1 MKIYQPMLF
10 VGLGGTGARIGAEL
24 ERGLRRELCGPDG
37 TALPG
42 SARRAPFQLPECL
55 QFVYADFSESELDRL
70 PHLSVKGAEAS
81 AYAQTSR
88 AVHDL
93 LPPGYDSSPEVTRM
107 LRINMHEET
116 AAWLPPAGGQPKVA
130 PLHNGAGQLPTVGRA
145 ALFGTLREGL
155 EPVLRQLRA
164 AIGAISNSAGDLREL
179 GGRRIRGCDVFVA
192 FSVAGGTG
200 AGIFYDFMHLIGEE
214 FRRSKVPGVKIYP
227 LVVMPSAFPPE
238 QGGGREAELNAS
250 RALVDLSRLVDD
262 QNVPNAPDDFGD
274 VKEHGTLGVRYPH
287 HGTIRLR
294 PSTVQTAFLFS
305 RPAGIRP
312 EDLRR
317 SITAMVMSLI
327 GTELGEENAQG
338 RMEGDYQSFAARF
351 VNQSVERST
360 PSRSGIGYR
369 GMSTSLAASLTVPV
383 DDLAEIVAGRLL
395 AAAVSGMAEAARR
408 PAGYGTEQVREM
420 FDRSGIGP
428 LWHREPHDVPLPD
441 PVPKGVR
448 AIGQALRDR
457 VHDMEDGL
465 AELDRDLS
473 REVPRLVEHFNPGE
487 AVRELLRTLDPF
499 CVERLLVGLPEHTE
513 RAARAG
519 FAGMLENR
527 RNEPERPEGVEVS
540 APRVPPVRRPM
551 AGMAPARWGDPE
563 VQAVLDDQDGWYQW
577 RANRLWHRNWKDQ
590 ELRWRPALTRTVRDV
605 TELVRALRAHEE
617 EESKLF
623 AERKKDL
630 YRDDRKGVSYL
641 LPPQNS
647 LRSFYDAVFERLL
660 QHEGLPQ
667 NLDEA
672 GLLVKLIEPQDWHS
686 ALGALRRSPRAA
698 VKVVKQV
705 VERRVKQLFVET
717 GVMNERP
724 LLPSLADL
732 LHAAM
737 GDEEAAAGVDGQWLE
752 QFRSQLAKLLPV
764 GFTPDGSGPLK
775 ALIVHPSGES
785 ASRAERYLGQELA
798 LPRDIGMQ
806 TEFRAVSTDSITVVL
821 FRSGMS
827 LTDVS
832 EVRQVLRLW
841 AGARDAGG
849 SEDFLDWRQRLG
861 HGDDWLASTEEDRQ
875 RILHRILCAMWNGR
889 VDVKGDPAS
898 PAALRI
904 RLQAGDSATMT
915 LRLPSYDDGLSSWA
929 GLLSA
934 YEQWALLDEGQII
947 EDFCHKL
954 MQAQPEGLTGSTVP
968 PSPLFR
974 TVVHEVAPQQAAL
987 IGELAG
993 ELGEEAEEWLVPLRN
1008 FWEVSLRG
1016 ALDLPFPGVNR
1027 PTRSTLRALDQRLA
1041 QGGSRAAARARE
1053 EEWSRT
1059 PGRYE
1064 GTGRE
1069 EPGREAAHGGTGR
1082 TRPGD
1087 PWEDG
1092 HWGKALHEDRG
1103 WSNGDGGRSE
1113 GGAGEG
1119 GTGDG
1124 GRGDRT

>member
-1 MKIYQPMLF
+1 MKIFQPMLY
-10 VGLGGTGARIGAEL
+10 VGLGGTGGRIGAEL

-42 SARRAPFQLPECL
+42 STRRAPFQLPECL
-55 QFVYADFSESELDRL
+55 QFVYADFSEPELDRL
-70 PHLSVKGAEAS
+70 PHLSAKGTEAA
-81 AYAQTSR
+81 AYSQTSR
-88 AVHDL
+88 AIHDL

-116 AAWLPPAGGQPKVA
+116 SGWLPPTAGQPKVA

-145 ALFGTLREGL
+145 ALFATLRQGL

-164 AIGAISNSAGDLREL
+164 AIGAISNSAGDLLEL
-179 GGRRIRGCDVFVA
+179 GGRQIRGCDVFVA

-227 LVVMPSAFPPE
+227 LVVMPSAFPRE

-262 QNVPNAPDDFGD
+262 QNVPQAPDDFGD
-274 VKEHGTLGVRYPH
+274 VEEQGTLGVRYPH
-287 HGTIRLR
+287 HGHVKLR

-327 GTELGEENAQG
+327 GTELGDESAQG
-338 RMEGDYQSFAARF
+338 RRAEGDHQSFAASF
-351 VNQSVERST
+351 VNQAVERSA

-395 AAAVSGMAEAARR
+395 AAAVNGMSESARR
-408 PAGYGTEQVREM
+408 PSAYGTESVREM
-420 FDRSGIGP
+420 FERSGIGT
-428 LWHREPHDVPLPD
+428 LWTREPHEVPLPD
-441 PVPKGVR
+441 PVPKGVKG
-448 AIGQALRDR
+448 IGQALRDR
-457 VHDMEDGL
+457 VGDMEDGL
-465 AELDRDLS
+465 ADLERDLS
-473 REVPRLVEHFNPGE
+473 RETPRLVDHFKPGD
-487 AVRELLRTLDPF
+487 AVRELLRSVDPF
-499 CVERLLVGLPEHTE
+499 RVERLLTGLPDHPD
-513 RAARAG
+513 RAASVG
-519 FAGMLENR
+519 FSGMLDNR
-527 RNEPERPEGVEVS
+527 RNEPERPGGVDVS
-540 APRVPPVRRPM
+540 APQVPPVKRPM

-563 VQAVLDDQDGWYQW
+563 VQAVLDGQDVWYQW
-577 RANRLWHRNWKDQ
+577 RANRLWHRSWKDQ
-590 ELRWRPALTRTVRDV
+590 ELRWRPALTRTVKEV

-617 EESKLF
+617 EESRLF

-641 LPPQNS
+641 LPPQSS

-667 NLDEA
+667 NMDES
-672 GLLVKLIEPQDWHS
+672 GLLVKLVEPRDWHL
-686 ALGALRRSPRAA
+686 ALEALRRSPRAA
-698 VKVVKQV
+698 VKVIKQV

-717 GVMNERP
+717 GVTNERP

-732 LHAAM
+732 LRAAA
-737 GDEEAAAGVDGQWLE
+737 GDEEAVGAVDAQWLD
-752 QFRSQLAKLLPV
+752 QFRAQLAKLLPV

-775 ALIVHPSGES
+775 ALIVHPQSES
-785 ASRAERYLGQELA
+785 VGRATRYLGQELA
-798 LPRDIGMQ
+798 LPRDAGM
-806 TEFRAVSTDSITVVL
+806 TMEFRAVSTDSITVVL

-841 AGARDAGG
+841 ARARDSGG

-861 HGDDWLASTEEDRQ
+861 CGDDWLASTEEDRQ
-875 RILHRILCAMWNGR
+875 RILHRVLCAMWNGR
-889 VDVKGDPAS
+889 VETKGDPTS
-898 PAALRI
+898 PEAMRI
-904 RLQAGDSATMT
+904 RLQPGDSATMT
-915 LRLPSYDDGLSSWA
+915 LRLHAFDEEVSSWA
-929 GLLSA
+929 GLLRA

-954 MQAQPEGLTGSTVP
+954 MQAQPEGLTTTPAP
-968 PSPLFR
+968 PSKLFR
-974 TVVHEVAPQQAAL
+974 MLVHDIAPQQVAL
-987 IGELAG
+987 LKELAG
-993 ELGEEAEEWLVPLRN
+993 ELGEEAEAWLTPLRH
-1008 FWEVSLRG
+1008 FWEHSLEG

-1027 PTRSTLRALDQRLA
+1027 PTCATLRSLDQRLS
-1041 QGGSRAAARARE
+1041 QGGVRAAARARGALRPDSFDSYE
-1053 EEWSRT
+1053 VTYPHRERDSGAGREDREAKEEWQ
-1059 PGRYE
+1059 
-1064 GTGRE
+1064 
-1069 EPGREAAHGGTGR
+1069 
-1082 TRPGD
+1082 
-1087 PWEDG
+1087 
-1092 HWGKALHEDRG
+1092 
-1103 WSNGDGGRSE
+1103 
-1113 GGAGEG
+1113 
-1119 GTGDG
+1119 
-1124 GRGDRT
+1124 